1 MFDKNSLESGVSPV
15 VGVIL
20 MVAVTVILAAVIGS
34 FVTGLSDNLEANPSA
49 GVTFDEDASN
59 GQVDVQIV
67 SIEDADDLTVSATN
81 ATVSSDL
88 PDDPSAGDTANV
100 SSLNA
105 GDQIT
110 VTASLEGKTNVIQT
124 YTYDG

>member
-59 GQVDVQIV
+59 SSVDVQIV
-67 SIEDADDLTVSATN
+67 SIEDADSLNVTTDGGADVTN
-81 ATVSSDL
+81 FGSD
-88 PDDPSAGDTANV
+88 SVGDTATVFNL
-100 SSLNA
+100 SP
-105 GDQIT
+105 DEQIT
-110 VTASLEGKTNVIQT
+110 VTATLEGKKNVIQT